1 MFGGSGY
8 TQDYPIEQ
16 YIRDAKIDT
25 LYEGTT
31 AIQAQ
36 DFFFRKI
43 VKDQGAALGVVAG
56 EIAAFV
62 EKGPL
67 SAAADGRHKD
77 EFALLAT
84 ALDDVQH
91 MVGDSRRVRD
101 EVRGGAE
108 RGLQDRRTCGLPAD
122 VEPAIC

>member
-43 VKDQGAALGVVAG
+43 VKDGGAALGVVAG
-56 EIAAFV
+56 EIATFITTS
-62 EKGPL
+62 L
-67 SAAADGRHKD
+67 SENTDGRNK
-77 EFALLAT
+77 EELLLLGT
-84 ALDDVQH
+84 ALADVQA
-91 MVGDSRRVRD
+91 MVGSLVGYAMASVAGTRPRSTRSAST
-101 EVRGGAE
+101 RSA
-108 RGLQDRRTCGLPAD
+108 C
-122 VEPAIC
+122 